1 MTTPTVQSQQY
12 YHLDITIGVSGS
24 SDDDDDDDEEK
35 SRKNSIGGYP
45 SFACLLTLST
55 EKQAPLR
62 ETGVS
67 GYHLRLASAGSQLA
81 LAKPHVSLHD
91 LPVHENLIKTLTMYL
106 YVELCMDCM
115 GALCVNRCS

>member
-1 MTTPTVQSQQY
+1 MMMMMTMKKR
-12 YHLDITIGVSGS
+12 G
-24 SDDDDDDDEEK
+24 
-35 SRKNSIGGYP
+35 RKNSIGGYP

-67 GYHLRLASAGSQLA
+67 GYLLRLASAGSQLA
-81 LAKPHVSLHD
+81 KPRVSLHD

-106 YVELCMDCM
+106 
-115 GALCVNRCS
+115 